1 MPPTRNA
8 DMKGTRA
15 YAAVMFV
22 VISVISGLLLS
33 GLLVPFVAVGGAGA
47 NAIAEAMNN
56 LPAEFEAPD
65 QFQGSKLVLADG
77 TLLATVAE
85 QDRKYVTLDQVNPL
99 LRKAQIAIEDHRF
112 YQHGAL
118 DFRGFMRALIKGG
131 GGQGGST
138 LSQQY
143 VKQVQIQI
151 ALDSGDKQA
160 EKKAQE
166 RTLSRKVQELRRAM
180 SIERKYSKDQ
190 ILERYLNIA
199 YYGDGSYGVESA
211 AQHYFGVSAKDVT
224 LEQAALIAGMVQ
236 NPSATDPVNHPKAAL
251 ERRDMVLQR
260 MVDPLVSDE
269 LAKIAPTDVLV
280 TKEQAEKAQAIPF
293 DKTKVKARAD
303 GCVASPYPFIC
314 DYATRELLRTTSLR
328 GTSSNA
334 AEARQNA
341 LNILNRKGLTIKLS
355 VDNRFQESATRH
367 LNEFVAPT
375 DPVIGTMSSVEP
387 GTGRI
392 IMMAQSRPTMGSDAG
407 AGETFYN
414 YNVSEAFG
422 GAEGYQAASTFKIFA
437 AAAAFDKGIPMS
449 KIYNSPSPMN
459 FGNVQ
464 WDRCDGTTGTTPWN
478 PVNYGD
484 FSGTI
489 DMKTA
494 SARSVNT
501 YFIQLLRDAGMCN
514 TAKMADAAGI
524 ELSNGETV
532 ADYAAGP
539 GQMRPS
545 FVLGSV
551 EVSPLSLSTAYATWA
566 SRGIRCAPR
575 MVDSIVKLDGT
586 EFATNPSKCEQTV
599 KPEVADAINGL
610 LNNNI
615 KSSFYSLVNAR
626 LPVSGSN
633 PKFDLAGKT
642 GTTDSQQTGLF
653 VSYTPDLSTQILVTT
668 DKMQAPFLGVEKPD
682 LRNARLK
689 SGRQIDAGSS
699 MQPTAVD
706 YYKDVLPLTKASKF
720 TAAHSDFISGK
731 DIKVPTLSCQNLE
744 ADEKALK
751 DAGISTQR
759 INVYSDSPV
768 GTYLCY
774 TPGGGSI
781 IKSGQAVQMRI
792 SSGRAPAPA
801 PAPSSSAAPSSA
813 PPSSSSAPAPS
824 APAPSAPKPS

>member
-8 DMKGTRA
+8 DMKGTKA

-47 NAIAEAMNN
+47 NAVAEAMNN

-77 TLLATVAE
+77 TLLATIAE
-85 QDRKYVTLDQVNPL
+85 QDRKYVALDQINPL

-118 DFRGFMRALIKGG
+118 DVRGFMRALIKGG

-180 SIERKYSKDQ
+180 AIERKYSKDQ

-260 MVDPLVSDE
+260 MSDPLVADE
-269 LAKIAPTDVLV
+269 LAKIAPTDVVV
-280 TKEQAEKAQAIPF
+280 TKEQTEKAQEIPF

-314 DYATRELLRTTSLR
+314 DYATRELLKTTSLR

-392 IMMAQSRPTMGSDAG
+392 VMMVQSRPTMGSDAG

-414 YNVSEAFG
+414 YNVSEDFG
-422 GAEGYQAASTFKIFA
+422 GAEGYQAGSTFKVFA

-449 KIYNSPSPMN
+449 KVYNSPS
-459 FGNVQ
+459 
-464 WDRCDGTTGTTPWN
+464 
-478 PVNYGD
+478 
-484 FSGTI
+484 
-489 DMKTA
+489 
-494 SARSVNT
+494 
-501 YFIQLLRDAGMCN
+501 
-514 TAKMADAAGI
+514 
-524 ELSNGETV
+524 
-532 ADYAAGP
+532 
-539 GQMRPS
+539 
-545 FVLGSV
+545 
-551 EVSPLSLSTAYATWA
+551 
-566 SRGIRCAPR
+566 
-575 MVDSIVKLDGT
+575 
-586 EFATNPSKCEQTV
+586 
-599 KPEVADAINGL
+599 
-610 LNNNI
+610 
-615 KSSFYSLVNAR
+615 
-626 LPVSGSN
+626 
-633 PKFDLAGKT
+633 
-642 GTTDSQQTGLF
+642 
-653 VSYTPDLSTQILVTT
+653 
-668 DKMQAPFLGVEKPD
+668 
-682 LRNARLK
+682 
-689 SGRQIDAGSS
+689 
-699 MQPTAVD
+699 
-706 YYKDVLPLTKASKF
+706 
-720 TAAHSDFISGK
+720 
-731 DIKVPTLSCQNLE
+731 
-744 ADEKALK
+744 
-751 DAGISTQR
+751 
-759 INVYSDSPV
+759 
-768 GTYLCY
+768 
-774 TPGGGSI
+774 
-781 IKSGQAVQMRI
+781 
-792 SSGRAPAPA
+792 
-801 PAPSSSAAPSSA
+801 
-813 PPSSSSAPAPS
+813 
-824 APAPSAPKPS
+824 